1 MSKREMDR
9 REFIVSVIGGLS
21 VMALDW
27 SAFPRGAGARTNGDD
42 FDAVIIGSGLGGL
55 SCATAFAR
63 QGFRALVLEQH
74 DRPGGYAT
82 TFKRPGGFEFDVSLH
97 STVVGERDGVHNLVP
112 GFPEIT
118 DVEFLPHPNLY
129 RMILPDY
136 DIRVPQRN
144 VRGHVAELAGHF
156 PQEIEGIE
164 GLVVDMK
171 GVADDINKFSAA
183 RGQVDMNRFPLDFP
197 HLFKSVMMTWG
208 QMMDTRISDPK
219 LKAIFSSLWA
229 YFGLPPSKLASFY
242 YAMPMISYL
251 NEGGYYPK
259 GRSQKLSNAFVE
271 FIEGNGGVV
280 RLKSR
285 VEEILVKDGAAY
297 GVRTA
302 DGMEFTGKVI
312 ISNANAHDTFR
323 SMLSEEALLKEYLEK
338 MDGYSVSLSCFQLFL
353 GLKEDLVGKLGI
365 PDSEI
370 FVADGYDVEAD
381 YEASLRADME
391 TCGFGVTLYDN
402 VYKGYSPEG
411 KNTANVIAL
420 QGFDHWQKYE
430 SDYFNG
436 EKAEYRREKKRMA
449 EVLIRRVEERL
460 MPGLSDAIEV
470 MEIGTPLTNLRY
482 TSNYRGAIYGWD
494 QTLSNS
500 GNTRVPHSTPIK
512 NLFLSGAWS
521 KPGHGYTAVIYSGLS
536 CFGEIMQG
544 W

>member
-1 MSKREMDR
+1 M
-9 REFIVSVIGGLS
+9 V
-21 VMALDW
+21 ALDW
-27 SAFPRGAGARTNGDD
+27 SAFPRGAGAWTNGDD

-74 DRPGGYAT
+74 NRPGGYAT

-97 STVVGERDGVHNLVP
+97 STVVGERDGIHNLVP

-144 VRGHVAELAGHF
+144 VRGYVAELAGHF
-156 PQEIEGIE
+156 PREFEGID
-164 GLVVDMK
+164 GLVGDMK
-171 GVADDINKFSAA
+171 GVAEDINKFSAA
-183 RGQVDMNRFPLDFP
+183 RGQVDMSRFPMDFP
-197 HLFKSVMMTWG
+197 HLFKSALMTWG
-208 QMMDTRISDPK
+208 QMRDARISDPK

-242 YAMPMISYL
+242 YAMPVIGYL
-251 NEGGYYPK
+251 SEGGYYPK

-271 FIEGNGGVV
+271 FIEGHGGVV

-302 DGMEFTGKVI
+302 GGKEFTGKVV
-312 ISNANAHDTFR
+312 ISNANAHDTFQ
-323 SMLSEEALLKEYLEK
+323 SMLGEEALLKEYLEK
-338 MDGYSVSLSCFQLFL
+338 MAGYSVSLSSFQLFL
-353 GLKEDLVGKLGI
+353 GLREDLVGKLGI
-365 PDSEI
+365 TDSEI
-370 FVADGYDVEAD
+370 FVADDYDVEAD
-381 YEASLRADME
+381 YEASLRADVE
-391 TCGFGVTLYDN
+391 TCGYGVTLYDN
-402 VYKGYSPEG
+402 VHKGYSPEG

-420 QGFDHWQKYE
+420 QGFDHWKKYE

-436 EKAEYRREKKRMA
+436 EKAEYRREKRRMA
-449 EVLIRRVEERL
+449 DVLIRRVEERL